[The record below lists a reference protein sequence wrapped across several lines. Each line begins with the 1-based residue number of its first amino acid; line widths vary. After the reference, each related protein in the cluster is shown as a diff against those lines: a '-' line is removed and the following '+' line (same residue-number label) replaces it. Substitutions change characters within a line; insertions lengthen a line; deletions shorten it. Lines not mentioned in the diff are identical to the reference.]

1 MMTWRLLIPIGSI
14 VVLFAGI
21 PSIAVDDVRFEA
33 EQIFPV
39 DPRQTHAPGIVEC
52 ANGDLIASWYRG
64 TEGPEEDASI
74 HGARKKKGESKW
86 SEPFL
91 LVDRKGFGDCNT
103 CMMIDGQ
110 KRLWLFWP
118 TIIGESWESSLMNYA
133 VSTDYE
139 NEGPPRW
146 DRTEIM
152 LLKPADFKEEAL
164 ALMGDRKIRPP
175 RGAIK
180 FGDDPQREKLND
192 PLYQRL
198 GWAPRCKPTVLPT
211 GRILLPLYTDTWAIS
226 IMAISDDGGENW
238 YASKPLIGF
247 GNIQP
252 TVLRRNDGTLIAYMR
267 ENGGSRHIRVSE
279 SSDDGITWGPVGESE
294 LPNFGSGIDA
304 LRLANGNWLMV
315 YNDKGRVSLV
325 VSISEDE
332 GKTWKFTRHLELHA
346 AGRYHYPAVIQSPDG
361 TIHTIYSTF
370 IAPDPATAKPDQNGK
385 IPEFVDKGIK
395 HAAFTEAW
403 IRAGD

>member
-1 MMTWRLLIPIGSI
+1 MKLLKLLGIGI
-14 VVLFAGI
+14 LAVAMGAPFAT
-21 PSIAVDDVRFEA
+21 ADDASVFSA

-39 DPRQTHAPGIVEC
+39 NPKQTHAPGIVEC
-52 ANGDLIASWYRG
+52 SNGDLLASWYLG
-64 TEGPEEDASI
+64 SEGAEGDASI

-86 SEPFL
+86 SDPFP

-103 CMMIDGQ
+103 CMMIDSQ

-118 TIIGESWESSLMNYA
+118 TIIGKSWESSLMNYA
-133 VSTDYE
+133 ISTDYE
-139 NEGPPRW
+139 KEGPPKW
-146 DRTEIM
+146 DRIEIM
-152 LLKPADFKEEAL
+152 LLKPADFKEDVL
-164 ALMGDRKIRPP
+164 ALLGDRKLKPP
-175 RGAIK
+175 RDASV
-180 FGDDPQREKLND
+180 FGEDPQREKLND

-198 GWAPRCKPTVLPT
+198 GWAPRCKPTVLPS
-211 GRILLPLYTDTWAIS
+211 GRIILPLYSDTWGIS
-226 IMAISDDGGENW
+226 IMSISDDAGKSW

-252 TVLRRNDGTLIAYMR
+252 SVLRRKDGSLIAYMR
-267 ENGGSRHIRVSE
+267 ENGGRRHIRTSE
-279 SSDDGITWGPVGESE
+279 STDEGITWSPVGESE

-304 LRLANGNWLMV
+304 VRLANGNWAMI

-332 GKTWKFTRHLELHA
+332 GKTWKYTRHLELHEK
-346 AGRYHYPAVIQSPDG
+346 GRYHYPAIIQGHDG
-361 TIHTIYSTF
+361 TIHAIYSTF
-370 IAPDPATAKPDQNGK
+370 IAPAPGTVEPDKNGK

-403 IRAGD
+403 IKAGD